1 MFGQPT
7 LVNFKRTATVQ
18 GIPTGHERR
27 KNIGGKTSVRSSS
40 VMDFQNGIGRMIGWD
55 IA

>member
-7 LVNFKRTATVQ
+7 PVNFKRTATVQ
-18 GIPTGHERR
+18 HSCGARGK
-27 KNIGGKTSVRSSS
+27 KNIGGKIPVRSSS